1 MKWLS
6 VKKGET
12 AVAEKV
18 EVADGFFG
26 RFLGL
31 MFRKHLDPGCGL
43 LLVPC
48 SQIHTFSMKF
58 AIDAVFLDRNNVI
71 LSIEKDMKPWRAG
84 KSVAQSAK
92 VLELNAGESDARGLA
107 AGDRLDFLEKAS
119 SQGLESPN
127 NEKEEG

>member
-1 MKWLS
+1 MKY
-6 VKKGET
+6 VTVQKGE
-12 AVAEKV
+12 ALVAWNV

-31 MFRKHLDPGCGL
+31 MFRKQLTPGSGL

-71 LSIEKDMKPWRAG
+71 LTIEKDMKPWRAG
-84 KSVAQSAK
+84 KSVANSAK
-92 VLELNAGESDARGLA
+92 VIELNAGEAEARGLT
-107 AGDRLDFLEKAS
+107 AGDRLDFLEQAS
-119 SQGLESPN
+119 SQ
-127 NEKEEG
+127 